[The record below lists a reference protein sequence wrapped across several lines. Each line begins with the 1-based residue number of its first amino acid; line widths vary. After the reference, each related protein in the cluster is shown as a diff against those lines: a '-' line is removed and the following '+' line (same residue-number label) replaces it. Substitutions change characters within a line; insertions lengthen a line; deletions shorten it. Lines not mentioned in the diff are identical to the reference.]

1 MKIPLTPPKLKE
13 LIDEVIGQ
21 SPQKFSE
28 IISLGLQADPK
39 GHYYHWDK
47 LRHLENVPDDL
58 THREWW
64 LGIKLARKALYRPV
78 PHTDKYGNP
87 FVYAEPDVVRKLLH
101 EIDIHGGGE
110 LKSSEQVANP
120 HTRDTYLINSLIE
133 EAITSSQLEGAA
145 TTRKV
150 AKEMLRQK
158 RKPRDKSEKMI
169 VNNYH
174 AMQFIN
180 EIAQETLTVKH
191 VLELHKIV
199 TEGTFDGEG
208 AEGKLRTTDDVYVGD
223 QRDATVIHQPPKAE
237 ELEDRLQNI
246 CNFAND
252 ENASRFVHPVVRAI
266 LLHFMLAYDHP
277 FEDGNGRT
285 ARALFYWSM
294 LKQGYWTME
303 YISIS
308 RIIKN
313 APAQYTRA
321 YLYTET
327 DDNDVTY
334 FLIHQLEVIL
344 KAIKELLE
352 YLEKK
357 AKEIKSVE
365 QAIKKSPNLQRLL
378 NHRQI
383 ALINRALKKPGS
395 VFYIESHRGAHNV
408 TYDTARTDLLK
419 LVELGLLEKTKIGK
433 AFAFVGVD
441 DLQQKMQ
448 EIK

>member
-13 LIDEVIGQ
+13 LIDEVIRQ

-28 IISLGLQADPK
+28 IISLGLQADPR

-58 THREWW
+58 SHREWW

-78 PHTDKYGNP
+78 PHTDKYGQP

-120 HTRDTYLINSLIE
+120 HTRDAYLINSLIE

-150 AKEMLRQK
+150 AKEMLRRK

-180 EIAQETLTVKH
+180 EIAQETLTTKY

-199 TEGTFDGEG
+199 TEGTFDDESSAGM
-208 AEGKLRTTDDVYVGD
+208 LRTTDDVYVGD
-223 QRDATVIHQPPKAE
+223 QRDATVIHEPPKAE
-237 ELEDRLQNI
+237 ELEDRLKSI

-313 APAQYTRA
+313 APAKYTRA

-344 KAIKELLE
+344 RAIRELLE
-352 YLEKK
+352 YLDKK
-357 AKEIKSVE
+357 AKEIKYVE
-365 QAIKKSPNLQRLL
+365 QEIKKSPNLQRLL

-395 VFYIESHRGAHNV
+395 MFYIESHRGSHNV

-419 LVELGLLEKTKIGK
+419 LVDLGLLEKMKVGK

-441 DLQQKMQ
+441 DLLHKMQ